1 MAHGKNINVFLMD
14 NTPVGRIKCT
24 LSNWT
29 GTVYKIPRTALEK
42 CNDRD
47 DLKQSGVYFLFGTS
61 DETEKPLAYIGQAGT
76 RKNEKGILYR
86 LFEHR
91 KNDYWNEVIVF
102 TTSNNSFGPTEISF
116 LENKFYNLAMNA
128 HRYELKNENEPTQGN
143 ITEEKES
150 ELEEF
155 TEKARIIMGVLGHK
169 IFEPLSTPI
178 SEGTLSH
185 SAEETTDVLFRL
197 SRRIRK
203 LGRTIEA
210 KGKRTAEGFVV
221 LQGSCVSP
229 VEDETISAGISKRRR
244 KARISNG
251 ILLED
256 MLFSSPSAAA
266 KFLIGQSTNGLMAWK
281 TENGITL
288 KEYEKMM
295 LK

>member
-116 LENKFYNLAMNA
+116 LENKFYNLAIEA

-155 TEKARIIMGVLGHK
+155 TEKACIIMGVLGHK

-203 LGRTIEA
+203 LGQTIEA

-221 LQGSCVSP
+221 LQGSDVSP

-244 KARISNG
+244 NARISNG

-281 TENGITL
+281 TESGTTL

>member
-1 MAHGKNINVFLMD
+1 
-14 NTPVGRIKCT
+14 
-24 LSNWT
+24 
-29 GTVYKIPRTALEK
+29 
-42 CNDRD
+42 
-47 DLKQSGVYFLFGTS
+47 
-61 DETEKPLAYIGQAGT
+61 
-76 RKNEKGILYR
+76 
-86 LFEHR
+86 
-91 KNDYWNEVIVF
+91 
-102 TTSNNSFGPTEISF
+102 
-116 LENKFYNLAMNA
+116 
-128 HRYELKNENEPTQGN
+128 
-143 ITEEKES
+143 
-150 ELEEF
+150 
-155 TEKARIIMGVLGHK
+155 MGVLGHK

-221 LQGSCVSP
+221 LQGSDVSP
-229 VEDETISAGISKRRR
+229 VEDETISAGISKSRRN
-244 KARISNG
+244 ARISNG

-281 TENGITL
+281 TESGTTL
-288 KEYEKMM
+288 KEYEKLM

>member
-1 MAHGKNINVFLMD
+1 
-14 NTPVGRIKCT
+14 
-24 LSNWT
+24 
-29 GTVYKIPRTALEK
+29 
-42 CNDRD
+42 
-47 DLKQSGVYFLFGTS
+47 
-61 DETEKPLAYIGQAGT
+61 
-76 RKNEKGILYR
+76 
-86 LFEHR
+86 
-91 KNDYWNEVIVF
+91 
-102 TTSNNSFGPTEISF
+102 
-116 LENKFYNLAMNA
+116 
-128 HRYELKNENEPTQGN
+128 
-143 ITEEKES
+143 
-150 ELEEF
+150 
-155 TEKARIIMGVLGHK
+155 MGVLGHK

-185 SAEETTDVLFRL
+185 SAEEITDVLFHL

-203 LGRTIEA
+203 LDRTIEA

-281 TENGITL
+281 TESGTTL
-288 KEYEKMM
+288 KEYEKLM